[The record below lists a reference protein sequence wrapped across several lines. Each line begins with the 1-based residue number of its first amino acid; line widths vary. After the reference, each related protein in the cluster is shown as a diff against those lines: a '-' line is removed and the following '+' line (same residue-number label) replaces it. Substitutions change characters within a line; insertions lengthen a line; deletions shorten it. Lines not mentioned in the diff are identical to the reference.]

1 MAQLTGDA
9 LRLKAGHNADAADRP
24 LTGINLN
31 DYLKR
36 IAAPMSLR
44 DLCRAWWTVSGNG
57 DPARIPASELLSS
70 CGYGDGTPDSM
81 IDVWADTLTGGVSL
95 LAERMIAAS
104 GAQVVMNTAVSR
116 IKHRGEEVIVTGQS
130 GAKWRAHAAVLA
142 TGLNPLRAIT
152 FDPGLPTPQT
162 MALSIGHL
170 GASVKIW
177 AKVRGAPVG
186 VLATGGGESAKAGIE
201 WMFSER
207 LAADGATLIA
217 GFGLA
222 AKFDPARPGA
232 VAREVAR
239 FFPEAELLAY
249 DWHDWVGDP
258 FARGTWVATP
268 LGAERAV
275 AAATWRGTGPLGL
288 RFVRHRGRLGRL
300 VRRRDGVRPGRG
312 RCAHALRESAL
323 VPDDRLRPVDGRSAP
338 WSGGVGGG
346 PFRRVSWIALSRNAA
361 GTLTSSCWSS
371 WPRAARSRSS
381 FSHSASAAALSAA
394 GPLPYGS
401 ASILS
406 ATSGS
411 FWPLSAASSWYGPE
425 GPYDI
430 PWPPPPAHASR
441 TEKLESSLQ
450 V

>member
-1 MAQLTGDA
+1 MTANSDVLIIGAGLAGAAAAELLTKRGLGVTVLEARDRVGGRGYARGFAGTDESLEFGGGWITPWQTHIREACARHNIALRPRAPVTERRWFRDGALHKDAPSSDADRAAFERAMAQLAGDA
-9 LRLKAGHNADAADRP
+9 LRLKDGHNADAADRP
-24 LTGINLN
+24 LTGISLN

-81 IDVWADTLTGGVSL
+81 IDVWADTLVGGVSL
-95 LAERMIAAS
+95 LTERMLAAS
-104 GAQVVMNTAVSR
+104 RATIVMNAPVTR
-116 IKHRGEEVIVTGQS
+116 LKHRAEEVIATTQT
-130 GAKWRAHAAVLA
+130 GAKFRARAALLA
-142 TGLNPLRAIT
+142 TGLNPLRHIS
-152 FDPGLPTPQT
+152 FEPNLPNPQT

-177 AKVRGAPVG
+177 AKVLNVRVG

-201 WMFSER
+201 WMFAER
-207 LAADGATLIA
+207 PAADGATLIV

-222 AKFDPARPGA
+222 ANFDPAKPGA

-275 AAATWRGTGPLGL
+275 APATWKSAGHLAFASSDISPEGAGWFDAAIISGLGAAKDL
-288 RFVRHRGRLGRL
+288 ARHLGR
-300 VRRRDGVRPGRG
+300 
-312 RCAHALRESAL
+312 
-323 VPDDRLRPVDGRSAP
+323 
-338 WSGGVGGG
+338 
-346 PFRRVSWIALSRNAA
+346 
-361 GTLTSSCWSS
+361 
-371 WPRAARSRSS
+371 
-381 FSHSASAAALSAA
+381 
-394 GPLPYGS
+394 
-401 ASILS
+401 
-406 ATSGS
+406 
-411 FWPLSAASSWYGPE
+411 
-425 GPYDI
+425 
-430 PWPPPPAHASR
+430 
-441 TEKLESSLQ
+441 
-450 V
+450 

>member
-1 MAQLTGDA
+1 MAANSSDVLIIGAGLAGATAAEALARRGFSVTVLEARDRVGGRGFARKFAGSDESLEFGGAWITPWQSHIREACTRHDIALRPRSAIVERRWFRDGALHAGAPASPAERTAFDRGMAQLTGDA

-24 LTGINLN
+24 LIGISLN

-70 CGYGDGTPDSM
+70 CAHGDGTPDSI
-81 IDVWADTLTGGVSL
+81 IDAWADTLTGGVSL
-95 LAERMIAAS
+95 LAERIIAAS
-104 GAQVVMNTAVSR
+104 GATVVMNTAVSR
-116 IKHRGEEVIVTGQS
+116 IKHRGEEVIATGQS
-130 GAKWRAHAAVLA
+130 GAKWRARAALLA

-207 LAADGATLIA
+207 LAADGATLIV

-222 AKFDPARPGA
+222 ANFDPARPGA
-232 VAREVAR
+232 VARDVAR

-275 AAATWRGTGPLGL
+275 AAATWRGIGPLA
-288 RFVRHRGRLGRL
+288 F
-300 VRRRDGVRPGRG
+300 
-312 RCAHALRESAL
+312 
-323 VPDDRLRPVDGRSAP
+323 
-338 WSGGVGGG
+338 
-346 PFRRVSWIALSRNAA
+346 
-361 GTLTSSCWSS
+361 
-371 WPRAARSRSS
+371 
-381 FSHSASAAALSAA
+381 
-394 GPLPYGS
+394 
-401 ASILS
+401 
-406 ATSGS
+406 
-411 FWPLSAASSWYGPE
+411 ASSDIAADSAGWFE
-425 GPYDI
+425 GAMVSGLDAAEGI
-430 PWPPPPAHASR
+430 AAFLTR
-441 TEKLESSLQ
+441 R
-450 V
+450 

>member
-1 MAQLTGDA
+1 MNQGSHSDILIIGAGLAGAAAAEALMARGFAVTVLEARDRIGGRGFARKFAGTGDVLEFGGGWITPWQTHIRDACTRHNIALRPRAAIVERRWFRDGALHTDAPASPAERAAFDRSMAQLAGDA

-24 LTGINLN
+24 LTGISLN

-36 IAAPMSLR
+36 IAAPLSLR

-57 DPARIPASELLSS
+57 DPARVPASELLSS

-104 GAQVVMNTAVSR
+104 GATLVMNAPVAR
-116 IKHRGEEVIVTGQS
+116 IKHRGEEVIVTGQG
-130 GAKWRAHAAVLA
+130 GAKWRARAALLA

-177 AKVRGAPVG
+177 AKVQGVPVG

-207 LAADGATLIA
+207 LAADGSTLIV

-222 AKFDPARPGA
+222 ANFDPARPGA
-232 VAREVAR
+232 VALEVAR
-239 FFPEAELLAY
+239 FFPEAKLLAY

-275 AAATWRGTGPLGL
+275 AAATWRGTGALAFASSDISPEGAGWFDAAIISGLGAAQEL
-288 RFVRHRGRLGRL
+288 ARHLGR
-300 VRRRDGVRPGRG
+300 
-312 RCAHALRESAL
+312 S
-323 VPDDRLRPVDGRSAP
+323 
-338 WSGGVGGG
+338 
-346 PFRRVSWIALSRNAA
+346 
-361 GTLTSSCWSS
+361 
-371 WPRAARSRSS
+371 
-381 FSHSASAAALSAA
+381 
-394 GPLPYGS
+394 
-401 ASILS
+401 
-406 ATSGS
+406 
-411 FWPLSAASSWYGPE
+411 
-425 GPYDI
+425 
-430 PWPPPPAHASR
+430 
-441 TEKLESSLQ
+441 
-450 V
+450 

>member
-1 MAQLTGDA
+1 MASNADILIIGAGLAGAAAAEALAQRGFTITVLEARDRIGGRGFARKFADTDDTLEFGGAWITPGHSHIREACTRHDIALRPRSAIVERRWYRDGALHVDAPASPAERTAFDRSMTQLTGDA

-24 LTGINLN
+24 LTGISLN

-104 GAQVVMNTAVSR
+104 GATLAMNAAVTR
-116 IKHRGEEVIVTGQS
+116 IKHRGAEVIVTWQS
-130 GAKWRAHAAVLA
+130 GVKWRARAALLA

-152 FDPGLPTPQT
+152 FEPGLPTPQT

-177 AKVRGAPVG
+177 AKAQGVPVG

-207 LAADGATLIA
+207 LAVDGATLIV

-222 AKFDPARPGA
+222 ANFDPARPGA
-232 VAREVAR
+232 VARDVAR
-239 FFPEAELLAY
+239 FFPEAKLLAY

-275 AAATWRGTGPLGL
+275 AAATWRGTGPLAFASSDISPEGAGWFEAAIISGL
-288 RFVRHRGRLGRL
+288 GAAQELARHLGR
-300 VRRRDGVRPGRG
+300 
-312 RCAHALRESAL
+312 S
-323 VPDDRLRPVDGRSAP
+323 
-338 WSGGVGGG
+338 
-346 PFRRVSWIALSRNAA
+346 
-361 GTLTSSCWSS
+361 
-371 WPRAARSRSS
+371 
-381 FSHSASAAALSAA
+381 
-394 GPLPYGS
+394 
-401 ASILS
+401 
-406 ATSGS
+406 
-411 FWPLSAASSWYGPE
+411 
-425 GPYDI
+425 
-430 PWPPPPAHASR
+430 
-441 TEKLESSLQ
+441 
-450 V
+450 

>member
-1 MAQLTGDA
+1 MASTSDVLNIGAGLAGATAAEALAQRGFSVTVLEARDRIGGRGFARKFADTDDTLEFGGAWITPWQSHIRKACTRHDIALRPRSEIVERRWYRDGALHSDAPASPAERTAFDRSMSQLTGDA

-24 LTGINLN
+24 LTGISLN

-36 IAAPMSLR
+36 IVAPMSLR

-70 CGYGDGTPDSM
+70 CAYGDGTPDSM

-104 GAQVVMNTAVSR
+104 SATLVVNTAVTR
-116 IKHRGEEVIVTGQS
+116 IKHRGEEVIATGQS
-130 GAKWRAHAAVLA
+130 GSKWRAGAALLA

-207 LAADGATLIA
+207 LAADGATLIV

-222 AKFDPARPGA
+222 ANFDPARPGA

-239 FFPEAELLAY
+239 FFPEAALLAY

-275 AAATWRGTGPLGL
+275 AAATWRGIGPLT
-288 RFVRHRGRLGRL
+288 F
-300 VRRRDGVRPGRG
+300 
-312 RCAHALRESAL
+312 
-323 VPDDRLRPVDGRSAP
+323 
-338 WSGGVGGG
+338 
-346 PFRRVSWIALSRNAA
+346 
-361 GTLTSSCWSS
+361 
-371 WPRAARSRSS
+371 
-381 FSHSASAAALSAA
+381 
-394 GPLPYGS
+394 
-401 ASILS
+401 
-406 ATSGS
+406 
-411 FWPLSAASSWYGPE
+411 ASSDIAADSAGWFE
-425 GPYDI
+425 G
-430 PWPPPPAHASR
+430 AMVSGLHAAEGIAAFLTR
-441 TEKLESSLQ
+441 R
-450 V
+450 

>member
-24 LTGINLN
+24 LTGISLN

-70 CGYGDGTPDSM
+70 CAYGDGTPDSM

-116 IKHRGEEVIVTGQS
+116 IKHRGEEVIATGQS
-130 GAKWRAHAAVLA
+130 GAKWRARAAVLA

-207 LAADGATLIA
+207 LAADGATLIV

-222 AKFDPARPGA
+222 ANFDPARPGA

-275 AAATWRGTGPLGL
+275 AAATWRGTGPLAFASSDIAPEGAGWFDAAIISGL
-288 RFVRHRGRLGRL
+288 QAADALARF
-300 VRRRDGVRPGRG
+300 
-312 RCAHALRESAL
+312 LRSTLAAN
-323 VPDDRLRPVDGRSAP
+323 DRLRSCAGRARI
-338 WSGGVGGG
+338 
-346 PFRRVSWIALSRNAA
+346 RRRRRR
-361 GTLTSSCWSS
+361 TLPPLFLNRTVTE
-371 WPRAARSRSS
+371 RGRHAHLIMLIELAEGARSRSS
-381 FSHSASAAALSAA
+381 VSHAASAAASSSTW
-394 GPLPYGS
+394 PPPYGPT
-401 ASILS
+401 SILS

-411 FWPLSAASSWYGPE
+411 CWPLSAASSW
-425 GPYDI
+425 
-430 PWPPPPAHASR
+430 
-441 TEKLESSLQ
+441 
-450 V
+450 

>member
-1 MAQLTGDA
+1 MAESSDILIIGAGLAGAAAAEALAARGFAVTVLEARDRIGGRGFARKFADTDDSLEFGGSWITPWQTHIREACTRHNIALRPRAPVTGRRWFRDGALHADAPASPAERAAFDRSMAQLAGDA
-9 LRLKAGHNADAADRP
+9 LRLKAGRNADAADRP
-24 LTGINLN
+24 LTGISLN

-36 IAAPMSLR
+36 IAAPLSLR

-57 DPARIPASELLSS
+57 DPARVPASELLSS
-70 CGYGDGTPDSM
+70 CAYGDGTPDSM

-104 GAQVVMNTAVSR
+104 GATLVMNTAVAR
-116 IKHRGEEVIVTGQS
+116 IKHRGEEVIVTGQG
-130 GAKWRAHAAVLA
+130 GAKWRARAALLA

-177 AKVRGAPVG
+177 AKAQGVPVG

-207 LAADGATLIA
+207 LAADGATLIV

-222 AKFDPARPGA
+222 ANFDPVRPGA

-239 FFPEAELLAY
+239 FFPEAKLLAY

-275 AAATWRGTGPLGL
+275 AAATWRGTGPIAFASSDISPEGAGWFDAAIISGLGAAQEL
-288 RFVRHRGRLGRL
+288 ARHLGR
-300 VRRRDGVRPGRG
+300 
-312 RCAHALRESAL
+312 S
-323 VPDDRLRPVDGRSAP
+323 
-338 WSGGVGGG
+338 
-346 PFRRVSWIALSRNAA
+346 
-361 GTLTSSCWSS
+361 
-371 WPRAARSRSS
+371 
-381 FSHSASAAALSAA
+381 
-394 GPLPYGS
+394 
-401 ASILS
+401 
-406 ATSGS
+406 
-411 FWPLSAASSWYGPE
+411 
-425 GPYDI
+425 
-430 PWPPPPAHASR
+430 
-441 TEKLESSLQ
+441 
-450 V
+450 

>member
-1 MAQLTGDA
+1 VADSSDILIIGAGLAGAAAAEALTARGYSVTVLEARDRVGGRGFARNFADTNESLEFGGAWITPWQSHIREACTRHNIALRPRAPIVERRWFRDGALHLDAPASSAERAAFDRGMAQLAGDA

-24 LTGINLN
+24 LTGISLN

-36 IAAPMSLR
+36 IAAPLSLR

-57 DPARIPASELLSS
+57 DPARVPASELLSS
-70 CGYGDGTPDSM
+70 CAYGDGTPVSM

-104 GAQVVMNTAVSR
+104 GATLVMKTAVAR
-116 IKHRGEEVIVTGQS
+116 IKHRGEEVIATSQG
-130 GAKWRAHAAVLA
+130 GAKWRARAALLA
-142 TGLNPLRAIT
+142 TGLNPLRAIV
-152 FDPGLPTPQT
+152 FDPALPTPQT

-177 AKVRGAPVG
+177 AKAQGVPVG
-186 VLATGGGESAKAGIE
+186 VLATGGGESVKAGIE

-222 AKFDPARPGA
+222 ANFDPARPGA

-239 FFPEAELLAY
+239 FFPEARLLAY

-275 AAATWRGTGPLGL
+275 AAATWRGTGPLA
-288 RFVRHRGRLGRL
+288 F
-300 VRRRDGVRPGRG
+300 
-312 RCAHALRESAL
+312 
-323 VPDDRLRPVDGRSAP
+323 
-338 WSGGVGGG
+338 
-346 PFRRVSWIALSRNAA
+346 
-361 GTLTSSCWSS
+361 
-371 WPRAARSRSS
+371 
-381 FSHSASAAALSAA
+381 
-394 GPLPYGS
+394 
-401 ASILS
+401 
-406 ATSGS
+406 
-411 FWPLSAASSWYGPE
+411 ASSDISPE
-425 GPYDI
+425 GAGWFDAAI
-430 PWPPPPAHASR
+430 ISG
-441 TEKLESSLQ
+441 LQ
-450 V
+450 AADETARFLRKT